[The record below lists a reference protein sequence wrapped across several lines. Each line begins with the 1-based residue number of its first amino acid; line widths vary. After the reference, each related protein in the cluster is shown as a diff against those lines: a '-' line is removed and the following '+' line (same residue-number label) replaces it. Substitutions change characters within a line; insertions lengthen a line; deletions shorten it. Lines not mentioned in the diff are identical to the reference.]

1 MQRTDETRLIPP
13 IRSGEQALPLS
24 PAGIVIVVSVYFLL
38 ALFSA
43 AFDIPDSCN
52 LLESLSAGLAFVALV
67 TWGVRLVP
75 YLWIA
80 AFITGLFHYSE
91 GGLSGGL
98 DSTVLLTAL
107 FTSAGTIMQ
116 ALLGRCLVMPLLRQA
131 TPFVS
136 VTGTARFLFLAG
148 PVACLVSASVTTIV
162 LYQLHDLPGSDL
174 LATWVTGY
182 VHDTIGVSL
191 LAPVILIRFCDDAQG
206 GWHRRIAIA
215 VVLLFGISILLLG
228 GIYLFNR
235 SEAQNARAVFEDN
248 ATELSHQIRKTI
260 YNSEDRLRAIS
271 GLVRSSRLVTASEF
285 ATFNRSFILPPGVKA
300 LIWAPREA
308 ADTYIHRHIYPEHG
322 EASLHGINLATHIPA
337 STLLSAENTGLKAMV
352 ASLTEQHAQVWWM
365 IYPVYSG
372 DDGFQGKMKSDET
385 LLGFAVAKIEMQQF
399 FASFIDKASHFNI
412 AFHIEGAATWH
423 PSASMI
429 AHKVPTDV
437 APDYLYQLY
446 EGFAGSGL
454 QFAMW
459 DLNALQPGW
468 TPGSTLLLLLSTLI
482 MMLASGYALNTL
494 GYGLHLQQQVR
505 QQTAEIRLQN
515 AETNALVEY
524 LKDVAITFND
534 DGLIHSVNP
543 AVRKTFGYS
552 PAELIGANISLIIPE
567 LECSPA
573 RCCLREKPYLFG
585 MGREAQGRHQNGELF
600 PIQLTLSE
608 YRIEGN
614 QYFSG
619 TLRDLREQKRMMLD
633 LEIARDKA
641 EAANQAKSNF
651 LAMMSHEI
659 RTPMNGVI
667 GMLDVLAQTNLRGE
681 QMEMVELIRESANA
695 LLGIINDILDFSKIE
710 VGKLSLT
717 LEPISVEAVTEKVC
731 ALLDHMAEQ
740 AKVQLTLFT
749 DPKIPAQL
757 QGDALRVSQILY
769 NLVNNAIKFSSKQL
783 RPGHVAVRVTLAAE
797 EENRVWIDFTV
808 VDNGIG
814 MDEIVQARLFQPFE
828 QGESSTTRRFGGTGL
843 GMSISQRLTH
853 MMGGQITL
861 RSQPD
866 QGSTFIVRVPFAR
879 LPTVQEAGTSTVAQN
894 ADSPSLAALNCLIIS
909 GDTALADDLA
919 CYLSHAGAQVQQV
932 EHIEVA
938 RVHRLEDANHVWIWR
953 PDEDG
958 MAAPDALRELVTRY
972 TDSAVRMIILSRGRR
987 RIPRQIGESIFLID
1001 ANVLTRSSLLR
1012 TVAIAA
1018 DVIKAEQR
1026 QDDIGALRKRA
1037 AAPSYNQSLHFDK
1050 PLLVAEDNAINQK
1063 VIMRQLA
1070 LLGVEAEVAEN
1081 GQKALERW
1089 QQGDFALLLTDVHMP
1104 LMDGYVLSAAI
1115 RAEEVRTGRGHLPI
1129 IALTANVLQGEID
1142 HCKAAGMDDYLAKP
1156 VQLAVLQKTLQKWQ
1170 ISGDKDGNE

>member
-1 MQRTDETRLIPP
+1 MQPADETRLITPV
-13 IRSGEQALPLS
+13 RSGDQALHLS
-24 PAGIVIVVSVYFLL
+24 SAGIVIVVSVYFLL
-38 ALFSA
+38 ALLSA
-43 AFDIPDSCN
+43 TFDIPDSCN

-75 YLWIA
+75 YIWIA
-80 AFITGLFHYSE
+80 AFITGLFHHSE
-91 GGLSGGL
+91 SSFSGGL
-98 DSTVLLTAL
+98 DSVVLFTAL
-107 FTSAGTIMQ
+107 LTSAGAVMQ
-116 ALLGRCLVMPLLRQA
+116 ALFGRCLVMPLLRQA

-136 VTGTARFLFLAG
+136 VIGTARFLFLAG
-148 PVACLVSASVTTIV
+148 PVACLVSTSVTTIV
-162 LYQLHDLPGSDL
+162 LYQFHDLPGADL
-174 LATWVTGY
+174 LATWITGY

-191 LAPVILIRFCDDAQG
+191 LAPAILIRFCADGQG

-235 SEAQNARAVFEDN
+235 SETQSIREVFEDN
-248 ATELSHQIRKTI
+248 ATEFAYQIRKAI
-260 YNSEDRLRAIS
+260 YNSEDRLRAVS
-271 GLVRSSRLVTASEF
+271 GLVRSSRRVTVSEF
-285 ATFNRSFILPPGVKA
+285 ATFNHSFTLSPGVKA
-300 LIWAPREA
+300 LTWAPREA
-308 ADTYIHRHIYPEHG
+308 AGTYIHRHIYPEHDG
-322 EASLHGINLATHIPA
+322 ASLYGTHLAAQIPA
-337 STLLSAENTGLKAMV
+337 STLRSAEKTGLKAM
-352 ASLTEQHAQVWWM
+352 ATSLTEQNAPVWWM

-372 DDGFQGKMKSDET
+372 DSFKGKVKSDKA
-385 LLGFAVAKIEMQQF
+385 LLGFAVAQIEVEQF
-399 FASFIDKASHFNI
+399 FASFIDKANYFNL
-412 AFHIEGAATWH
+412 AFRIQGFATWH
-423 PSASMI
+423 PSAPLI
-429 AHKVPTDV
+429 AHKVPAAI
-437 APDYLYQLY
+437 APDYVYHLD
-446 EGFAGSGL
+446 EGFAGAGL

-459 DLNALQPGW
+459 DLDALQPGW
-468 TPGSTLLLLLSTLI
+468 TPGSTLLLLFSTLI
-482 MMLASGYALNTL
+482 MLLASGYALNTL
-494 GYGLHLQQQVR
+494 GYGLHLQQLIR
-505 QQTAEIRLQN
+505 RRTAEIRLQN

-524 LKDVAITFND
+524 LKDVAITFD
-534 DGLIHSVNP
+534 DSGWIHSVNP

-552 PAELIGANISLIIPE
+552 PAALIGANISLIIPE
-567 LECSPA
+567 LECTTA

-585 MGREAQGRHQNGELF
+585 MAREAQGRHQNGELF
-600 PIQLTLSE
+600 PIQLTLSD

-667 GMLDVLAQTNLRGE
+667 GMLDVLSQTHLREE
-681 QMEMVELIRESANA
+681 QVEMVELIRESAHA

-740 AKVQLTLFT
+740 VKVELTLFI
-749 DPKIPAQL
+749 DPKIPTQL

-783 RPGHVAVRVTLAAE
+783 CPGRVAVRVTLAAE
-797 EENRVWIDFTV
+797 EENRVWIDFAV
-808 VDNGIG
+808 LDNGIG
-814 MDEIVQARLFQPFE
+814 MDETVQARLFQPFE

-861 RSQPD
+861 QSQPD

-879 LPTVQEAGTSTVAQN
+879 LSAGQKAGTSADVQS
-894 ADSPSLAALNCLIIS
+894 ADSLSLAELNCLIIS
-909 GDTALADDLA
+909 DETALADDLA
-919 CYLSHAGAQVQQV
+919 CYLSHAGARVQQA
-932 EHIEVA
+932 EHIEA
-938 RVHRLEDANHVWIWR
+938 AQAHRLAHANHVWIWR
-953 PDEDG
+953 PDEDV
-958 MAAPDALRELVTRY
+958 MAAPDSLREMVTR
-972 TDSAVRMIILSRGRR
+972 DSDSGVRMIILGRGRR
-987 RIPRQIGESIFLID
+987 RIPRQIGENIFLID
-1001 ANVLTRSSLLR
+1001 ANVLTRGSLLR

-1018 DVIKAEQR
+1018 DRVKAEQR
-1026 QDDIGALRKRA
+1026 QDDIRALRKRA
-1037 AAPSYNQSLHFDK
+1037 ATPSYSQSLHFNK
-1050 PLLVAEDNAINQK
+1050 PLLVAEDNEINQK

-1070 LLGVEAEVAEN
+1070 LLGVEAEVAGN
-1081 GQKALERW
+1081 GQQALERW

-1104 LMDGYVLSAAI
+1104 LMDGYALSAAI
-1115 RAEEVRTGRGHLPI
+1115 RAEEARTDRGHLPI
-1129 IALTANVLQGEID
+1129 IALTADVLQGEID

-1156 VQLAVLQKTLQKWQ
+1156 VQLAVLQKMLQKWQ
-1170 ISGDKDGNE
+1170 TSSEKDGNE